1 MKTDTQLQQDVIT
14 ELGWEPSVNSAH
26 IGVEVKDG
34 VVTLAGHVDSYGEK
48 WQAERAAQRVAGVK
62 ALAVE
67 MDVALPGGSVRN
79 DVDIARAAR
88 NVLEWST
95 YWPKDQIKVV
105 VENGW
110 ITLSGELGWEYQ
122 RQAAVRAVRGL
133 MGVTG
138 VSSQIVLNPPDAL
151 TPVKTEIEAALK
163 RRVHSDAR
171 YIVVDVEGA
180 AVTLSG
186 TVRSWAERDAARNSA
201 WSTPGVHSVTDSLR
215 IVHQ

>member
-14 ELGWEPSVNSAH
+14 ELGWEPSVNSAQ

-34 VVTLAGHVDSYGEK
+34 IVTLAGHVASYGEK
-48 WQAERAAQRVAGVK
+48 WEAERAAQRVAGVK

-67 MDVALPGGSVRN
+67 MDVTLPGGSVRN

-95 YWPKDQIKVV
+95 YWPEDQVKVL

-110 ITLSGELGWEYQ
+110 ITLSGELDWEYQ
-122 RQAAVRAVRGL
+122 REAAGRAVRGL

-138 VSSQIVLNPPDAL
+138 VSNQIVLKPLDAL
-151 TPVKTEIEAALK
+151 KPVKTEIEAALK
-163 RRVHSDAR
+163 RHIHSDAR
-171 YIVVDVEGA
+171 HIVVDVEGA
-180 AVTLSG
+180 EVTLSG
-186 TVRSWAERDAARNSA
+186 TVRSWSERDAVRNSA
-201 WSTPGVHSVTDSLR
+201 WSTPGVRSVSDSLR
-215 IVHQ
+215 IVYQ